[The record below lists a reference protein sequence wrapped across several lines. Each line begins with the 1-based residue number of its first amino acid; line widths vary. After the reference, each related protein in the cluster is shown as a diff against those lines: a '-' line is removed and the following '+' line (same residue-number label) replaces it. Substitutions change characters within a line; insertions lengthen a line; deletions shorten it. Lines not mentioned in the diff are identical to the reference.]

1 MSDDTLRQFL
11 EVQAHFNLPSVALV
25 EKDVHVLRAIR
36 ALLAV
41 DAAPFTLV
49 FGGGTA
55 LARAHKLVQR
65 MSEDVDFKIMPLPS
79 APVTRSGLHRERS
92 ALRRRVTTALQDAGF
107 AFDPK
112 EAVRSRDESSYT
124 IYQLPYEATAGAGE
138 GLRPTIQIELKHT
151 TLRLPRVMLPVSSFV
166 AEAFNRMPEVP
177 AIPCV
182 NITETAAEKLVSLT
196 RRTAMELA
204 GLSRDPDP
212 ALVRHV
218 YDLHA
223 MRDHVDHGTVIALAR
238 DIAAADA
245 DEFRNQYPAYHAD
258 IAGETRKAISALH
271 TDPVHRTRY
280 GGFLAAMVY
289 GDLWTFDEAM
299 GTVTGLAGAAWQS

>member
-65 MSEDVDFKIMPLPS
+65 MSEDVDFKIVPTPA
-79 APVTRSGLHRERS
+79 APVSRSGLHRQRS
-92 ALRRRVTTALQDAGF
+92 ALRDRVTTALQAAGF

-112 EAVRSRDESSYT
+112 DAVRSRDESSYT
-124 IYQLPYEATAGAGE
+124 IFQLPYTAGGAGE
-138 GLRPTIQIELKHT
+138 GLRPTIQIELKHA
-151 TLRLPRVMLPVSSFV
+151 TLRLPRVTLPVSSFI
-166 AEAFNRMPEVP
+166 AEALNRAPEVP
-177 AIPCV
+177 AIACMNV
-182 NITETAAEKLVSLT
+182 TETAAEKLVSLT
-196 RRTAMELA
+196 RRTAMDLA
-204 GLSRDPDP
+204 GLSRDFDP
-212 ALVRHV
+212 ALVRHI
-218 YDLHA
+218 YDLHVL
-223 MRDHVDHGTVIALAR
+223 RDHVDRGTVIALAR

-245 DEFRNQYPAYHAD
+245 DEFRNQYPAYHTD
-258 IAGETRKAISALH
+258 IAGETHKALDALR
-271 TDPVHRTRY
+271 TDPVHRLRY
-280 GGFLAAMVY
+280 DRFLAIMVY
-289 GDLWTFDEAM
+289 GEQVEFDDAM
-299 GTVTGLAGAAWQS
+299 RTIFNLVNDTWQS